1 MNGKQV
7 ISGREKIGIGGVGGD
22 SEKAEVHAEV
32 NEAKGDTRRGMTR
45 MMKVRMW
52 WVGRRMSYEG
62 IKKAVSVQ
70 SLIDHASLVWKQLT
84 RK

>member
-45 MMKVRMW
+45 MITPCIFPSLSKLLSSLLAGPHAIVIIY
-52 WVGRRMSYEG
+52 S
-62 IKKAVSVQ
+62 KKAV
-70 SLIDHASLVWKQLT
+70 H
-84 RK
+84 